1 MIKKWF
7 IILCGIVLIV
17 GLGIRYEENLK
28 DQLLNRVFQ
37 RLGLT
42 AEYYRLRFVPL
53 ELELRNF
60 SITPS
65 KNVTIAGSRT
75 YINVKWW
82 PFLFREVRVRRLIIE
97 NPRIQVAADVSKQKK
112 IELKF
117 LRGLVI
123 EEGKITDLDF
133 GLKMGNRDLNLFLPS
148 LEISH

>member
-112 IELKF
+112 ILTFSVIHKSPKTIGRSFRRTFPSVSSTLGRPWNKF
-117 LRGLVI
+117 
-123 EEGKITDLDF
+123 
-133 GLKMGNRDLNLFLPS
+133 P
-148 LEISH
+148 